1 MTAMTD
7 YSLSDLCDLAD
18 VTPRTVR
25 YYVAQGLLPKPT
37 GFGPGAH
44 YSDEHLSRLRLI
56 RRLQREHLPLAE
68 IRRRLE
74 GLRDE
79 DIDRL
84 ATGPGT
90 SRSAGMSE
98 GSALDYVR
106 GLLGGQTAADLQPA
120 SPSSAPLVA
129 TMRLG
134 AAPAMDAS
142 ASAMPLGASPA
153 EGALAPDAQTLMH
166 RLASASAAEGWPGPA
181 PDGRPATT
189 STSDRSQW
197 DRIALSPDVEVH
209 VRRPLSRHQN
219 RQVDRLLEAGRQIF
233 EEEAR

>member
-90 SRSAGMSE
+90 SRSAGISE

-129 TMRLG
+129 AMRLG
-134 AAPAMDAS
+134 
-142 ASAMPLGASPA
+142 GSPA

-166 RLASASAAEGWPGPA
+166 RLASAPAAEGWPGPA

-233 EEEAR
+233 EEEPR